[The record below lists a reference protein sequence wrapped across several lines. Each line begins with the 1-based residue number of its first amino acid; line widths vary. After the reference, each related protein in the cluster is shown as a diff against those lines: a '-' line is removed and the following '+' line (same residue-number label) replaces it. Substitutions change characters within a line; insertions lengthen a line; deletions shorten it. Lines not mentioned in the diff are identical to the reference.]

1 MVVWLEGRYVS
12 GLERKSSTDHGNPDA
27 PEIARLDVHSM
38 PGHYIRRLQQVA
50 TRLFAEDVT
59 GAITPV
65 QFAALLALRDRP
77 GIGQAALSELIGYDR
92 ATIGGVIDRLEAK
105 QWVRRSPSPT
115 DRRSNSL
122 TLTDKGKT
130 ALDQARPQVEQVQ
143 KKLLAPLNARERQ
156 IYAAMCEKILKANKG

>member
-1 MVVWLEGRYVS
+1 MAVRLEGRHVS
-12 GLERKSSTDHGNPDA
+12 RLKEKSDTQDGSA
-27 PEIARLDVHSM
+27 VREIRSRLDVHSM

-105 QWVRRSPSPT
+105 KWVRRTPSAT

-122 TLTDKGKT
+122 TLTDQGQS
-130 ALDQARPQVEQVQ
+130 ALEKALPQVKQVQ
-143 KKLLAPLNARERQ
+143 EKLLEPLNASEQRT
-156 IYAAMCEKILKANKG
+156 YAAMCEKILRANKG